1 MLFTKLYIKILY
13 IFLVLSD
20 VICFLII
27 GEISRITKFFLG
39 RNLFCAIA
47 NVNYIL
53 TDSKFKTIAIN
64 CVLQIFTSLC
74 EHASPGNVRLIDLI

>member
-1 MLFTKLYIKILY
+1 MLFN
-13 IFLVLSD
+13 

-27 GEISRITKFFLG
+27 GKTFRITAFSLG
-39 RNLFCAIA
+39 RTSFCSIA

-64 CVLQIFTSLC
+64 CVLQIVTSLC